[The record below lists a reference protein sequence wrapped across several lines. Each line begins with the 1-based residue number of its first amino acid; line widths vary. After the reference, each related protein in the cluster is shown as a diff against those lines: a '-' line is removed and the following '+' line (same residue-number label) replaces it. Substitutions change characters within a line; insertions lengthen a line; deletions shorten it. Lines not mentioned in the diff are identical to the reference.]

1 MVDILEC
8 LELLAAIFDD
18 LLRAQQKT
26 DVGGVRVT
34 DGDDLTAPAI
44 GVLFPCGAIKRR
56 ISVRDRD
63 RTDPLDH
70 GIEVNPAVQLWTTT
84 SPPSSRTASAIR
96 FENGPSNFSHV
107 SLLRT
112 LRDE

>member
-1 MVDILEC
+1 MVDILER
-8 LELLAAIFDD
+8 LDLLAAIFDD
-18 LLRAQQKT
+18 LLRAQQET

-70 GIEVNPAVQLWTTT
+70 GIEVNPAAAVVDHHE
-84 SPPSSRTASAIR
+84 SALVAHGVR
-96 FENGPSNFSHV
+96 DPLRE
-107 SLLRT
+107 RT
-112 LRDE
+112 LELLPCLLAEDAAR